1 MMLLCRNAVRA
12 GEADCV
18 VLHSSGCTGAVHKLI
33 HALGN
38 IQVGTSLY
46 PSTDNRL
53 LASIL
58 TQIHM
63 DGSTPISVRWIRIWD
78 ADPDSRLPT

>member
-1 MMLLCRNAVRA
+1 MILLCRNAVRA

-38 IQVGTSLY
+38 IQVGTSLD
-46 PSTDNRL
+46 PTTDNKL
-53 LASIL
+53 LGSIL
-58 TQIHM
+58 IQIHI
-63 DGSTPISVRWIRIWD
+63 DGFTPISVRWIRIWD
-78 ADPDSRLPT
+78 ADPDPRLPT